1 VRFSFALGTQ
11 LFMEIAKLRAARIL
25 WSKIIVACGLAA
37 ETAPATIHAQSGIR
51 TFTIADP
58 HVNLL
63 RASTQAVAAIIGGCT
78 SLEISPFDAA
88 IQQPDDFSRRLALN
102 TQHLL
107 REESLL
113 GQVIDP
119 AGGSWYVEALTDAV
133 ARKAWDLF
141 QEVERRGGLSAALRD
156 GWPQQQI
163 QHTAAKRAKNIA
175 SRRDI
180 LVGTNRYA
188 NPLEAPPA
196 STKNQQATNKP
207 APTAPFALH
216 PHRDAEPF
224 EALRVRAHTGGE
236 PPQAFL
242 APIGSPSQHRAR
254 VDFALGLLHSAGIV
268 VLDHPG
274 FATPETAAQAAID
287 SGAPIIVICS
297 SDATYP
303 TIVPPL
309 VQIVRAARP
318 NTLIVLAGFPI
329 DQIEQLREAGID
341 LFIHARADA
350 IATLDELLK
359 RIGK

>member
-1 VRFSFALGTQ
+1 
-11 LFMEIAKLRAARIL
+11 M
-25 WSKIIVACGLAA
+25 
-37 ETAPATIHAQSGIR
+37 
-51 TFTIADP
+51 
-58 HVNLL
+58 
-63 RASTQAVAAIIGGCT
+63 
-78 SLEISPFDAA
+78 
-88 IQQPDDFSRRLALN
+88 
-102 TQHLL
+102 
-107 REESLL
+107 
-113 GQVIDP
+113 
-119 AGGSWYVEALTDAV
+119 
-133 ARKAWDLF
+133 
-141 QEVERRGGLSAALRD
+141 
-156 GWPQQQI
+156 
-163 QHTAAKRAKNIA
+163 
-175 SRRDI
+175 
-180 LVGTNRYA
+180 YA
-188 NPLEAPPA
+188 NPLEAPPPA
-196 STKNQQATNKP
+196 STNNQQATNKP

-216 PHRDAEPF
+216 PHRDAQPF

-242 APIGSPSQHRAR
+242 APIGPPSQQRAR
-254 VDFALGLLHSAGIV
+254 ADFALGLLHSAGIV